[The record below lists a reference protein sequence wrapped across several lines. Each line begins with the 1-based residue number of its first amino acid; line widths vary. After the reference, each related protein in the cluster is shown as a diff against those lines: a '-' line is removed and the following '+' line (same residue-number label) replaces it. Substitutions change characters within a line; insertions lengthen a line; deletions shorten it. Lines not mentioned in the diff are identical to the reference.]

1 MDDRN
6 VAGDLRKEII
16 IPNMG
21 PPTVHLWIRK
31 RRAETPP
38 STSSE
43 LTIQNSIAIL
53 GLHCH

>member
-1 MDDRN
+1 MGDRN

-21 PPTVHLWIRK
+21 PPTVHLSIRK

-43 LTIQNSIAIL
+43 LTIQQSIAIL
-53 GLHCH
+53 SLRRH